1 MAYIDNPYAN
11 SLRQAQA
18 MPAVQQALGGYEGGM
33 DGLMRL
39 FQQQQIQQQPK
50 RYNPGE
56 DTRQIAQ
63 RPDPASMAPRNPN
76 EPVPQMQQD
85 YRENYMRNY
94 MNRPD
99 ADRIA
104 QPQMDQIDAGYN
116 SRIGLPQR
124 ENRPVQEDM
133 ISQFNKESIARTSPA
148 QQTPQFGGLGSMN
161 SGGMGYGNMF
171 RMQNERMP
179 QYGGYGGYGGGM
191 RPQPYQQMP
200 QPQYQPY
207 ASPYQQQYP
216 QPQRY
221 GGYGRQQQYG
231 GYGGGYGGMQN
242 RYQPQQYG
250 GYGGYGQQY
259 GQQYG
264 GGGYGQ
270 QYGGGGYGQQYGGGY
285 GQQSGQQY
293 GGGYGQQYGGGYGN
307 QNNYMVA
314 QSYGGQN
321 QDKPP
326 YPPMY

>member
-39 FQQQQIQQQPK
+39 FQQQYSRPQQQTNIYNPQVETQQPK

-56 DTRQIAQ
+56 DTRQSLQQTQLRLAQ

-76 EPVPQMQQD
+76 EPIPQMQQD

-104 QPQMDQIDAGYN
+104 QPQVDAQRLAQSSIIQKEIQDMTPEEISASTAQNEYMNMRNQNEMRSNGQFQI
-116 SRIGLPQR
+116 S
-124 ENRPVQEDM
+124 
-133 ISQFNKESIARTSPA
+133 
-148 QQTPQFGGLGSMN
+148 PQFGGLGSMN

-242 RYQPQQYG
+242 QYQP
-250 GYGGYGQQY
+250 
-259 GQQYG
+259 
-264 GGGYGQ
+264 Q

-307 QNNYMVA
+307 QNNYEVA
-314 QSYGGQN
+314 KQAIRGA
-321 QDKPP
+321 
-326 YPPMY
+326 

>member
-39 FQQQQIQQQPK
+39 FQQQQIQQLQQQPK

-99 ADRIA
+99 ADRIS
-104 QPQMDQIDAGYN
+104 QPQMGQIDAGYN

-231 GYGGGYGGMQN
+231 G
-242 RYQPQQYG
+242 
-250 GYGGYGQQY
+250 
-259 GQQYG
+259 
-264 GGGYGQ
+264 
-270 QYGGGGYGQQYGGGY
+270 
-285 GQQSGQQY
+285 
-293 GGGYGQQYGGGYGN
+293 GYGN
-307 QNNYMVA
+307 QNNDEVA
-314 QSYGGQN
+314 KQAIM
-321 QDKPP
+321 PT

>member
-39 FQQQQIQQQPK
+39 FQQQYSRPQQQTQ

-63 RPDPASMAPRNPN
+63 RPDPASMAPRDPN
-76 EPVPQMQQD
+76 EPIPQMQ
-85 YRENYMRNY
+85 RPPRNP
-94 MNRPD
+94 NRMPYPD
-99 ADRIA
+99 E
-104 QPQMDQIDAGYN
+104 GF
-116 SRIGLPQR
+116 
-124 ENRPVQEDM
+124 NRPVQ
-133 ISQFNKESIARTSPA
+133 KEE
-148 QQTPQFGGLGSMN
+148 TPQFGGLGSMN

-207 ASPYQQQYP
+207 ANPYQQQYP

-250 GYGGYGQQY
+250 GGGQQ
-259 GQQYG
+259 
-264 GGGYGQ
+264 YGQ

-293 GGGYGQQYGGGYGN
+293 GGGYGN
-307 QNNYMVA
+307 QNNY
-314 QSYGGQN
+314 QSYGQN
-321 QDKPP
+321 QAI
-326 YPPMY
+326 PMY